1 MIASCDSLHSD
12 ACWHAQLCSPALGM
26 LKSMHFKQ
34 IQGPAS
40 LHMVGVVQLSG
51 SNAYAKIRDSACQL
65 YEALDAMHHEW
76 TT

>member
-1 MIASCDSLHSD
+1 
-12 ACWHAQLCSPALGM
+12 
-26 LKSMHFKQ
+26 
-34 IQGPAS
+34 
-40 LHMVGVVQLSG
+40 MVGVLQLSG